1 MFRKQRQVFQDL
13 NLIVDI
19 IGLELILVL
28 SYYLRFY
35 WGPIPLRY
43 PHIVPLGN
51 YLWIF
56 IFFPFIWIFAG
67 MESGLYRVSLTKA
80 KQMAKIFRT
89 LIVAMLLIISISFLL
104 KRFEYSRLVF
114 SYFGF
119 LAFIFLM
126 IHRYFWKHM
135 LRLLSRSKMTKKALL
150 IDSGTGV
157 GARLTEKI
165 KSSPELGINLI
176 GWVPLVEGIDPA
188 EPIDLPRLGAYQDL
202 NKIIRDFA
210 IQSVLVCAPLL
221 SSMLEKLFTDIGK
234 TLVDIVLVPDFQEM
248 FLLDQQA
255 ESIDGFS
262 FFHMQT
268 TRLEGWN
275 LVLKRIFDL
284 IGSIT
289 IIILLS
295 PLFLLISLA
304 IKLTSKGPVFF
315 RQSRFGANEKEFRMF
330 KFRTMVHDA
339 EALTNGPVRAERDDP
354 RVTKVGRFL
363 RKSSLDELPNL
374 FNVVKGEMS
383 LVGPRPEAAPLFEK
397 VKESNPLY
405 SYRHKFKPGM
415 TGWAQINGLR
425 GGHYIDKKFEHD
437 IYYIQNWSLVFD
449 LKILIMTIW
458 KGFYAPNA
466 Y

>member
-1 MFRKQRQVFQDL
+1 
-13 NLIVDI
+13 
-19 IGLELILVL
+19 
-28 SYYLRFY
+28 
-35 WGPIPLRY
+35 
-43 PHIVPLGN
+43 
-51 YLWIF
+51 
-56 IFFPFIWIFAG
+56 
-67 MESGLYRVSLTKA
+67 MESGLYRVSF
-80 KQMAKIFRT
+80 QQSRQIVKIFRT

-114 SYFGF
+114 SYFSL
-119 LAFIFLM
+119 LALIFL
-126 IHRYFWKHM
+126 IAHRHFWRHV

-150 IDSGTGV
+150 IDSGTAV
-157 GARLTEKI
+157 GARLARKI
-165 KSSPELGINLI
+165 SSSPELGINLI
-176 GWVPLVEGIDPA
+176 GWIPMVDCTGPDQPV
-188 EPIDLPRLGAYQDL
+188 DLPRLGSYQDL
-202 NKIIRDFA
+202 NKIIKDHS
-210 IQSVLVCAPLL
+210 IQCVLVCAPLL
-221 SSMLEKLFTDIGK
+221 SGMLEKLFTDIGK
-234 TLVDIVLVPDFQEM
+234 TLVDIVLVPDFQEL

-255 ESIDGFS
+255 ENIDGFS
-262 FFHMQT
+262 FFHLQT
-268 TRLEGWN
+268 TRLVGWN

-284 IGSIT
+284 IGST
-289 IIILLS
+289 AIIILLS

-330 KFRTMVHDA
+330 KFRTMVQDA

-354 RVTKVGRFL
+354 RVTRIGRFL
-363 RKSSLDELPNL
+363 RKSSLDEMPNL

-383 LVGPRPEAAPLFEK
+383 LVGPRPEATPLFEK

-415 TGWAQINGLR
+415 TGWAQINGFR
-425 GGHYIDKKFEHD
+425 GGHYIEQKFEHD